1 MCILSDRG
9 RASEETDGKREKL
22 GEGAGVGG
30 REERRLVS
38 GTEKERG
45 REREGRNSELL
56 ACRSCQLG
64 VQVYDRECFLS
75 RRV

>member
-1 MCILSDRG
+1 MSDRG

-22 GEGAGVGG
+22 GEGAGVSG

-38 GTEKERG
+38 GTE
-45 REREGRNSELL
+45 REREGEGGKVL

>member
-1 MCILSDRG
+1 MSDRG

-38 GTEKERG
+38 GTENRE
-45 REREGRNSELL
+45 REREGEGGKE
-56 ACRSCQLG
+56 Q
-64 VQVYDRECFLS
+64 
-75 RRV
+75 

>member
-38 GTEKERG
+38 GTE
-45 REREGRNSELL
+45 REREGEGGKE
-56 ACRSCQLG
+56 Q
-64 VQVYDRECFLS
+64 
-75 RRV
+75 